1 MAIFYQIKEKTK
13 KNVFLV
19 FSQVILGANKGD
31 FEGKI
36 VIFVTFKKLS
46 QRIKY
51 LLLDVRNEFS
61 GLQNNILVRIASVC
75 RNIQLQLLS
84 NSSAKCD
91 YKKANYLI
99 IILFWVQKQ
108 IKETP

>member
-1 MAIFYQIKEKTK
+1 M
-13 KNVFLV
+13 
-19 FSQVILGANKGD
+19 
-31 FEGKI
+31 
-36 VIFVTFKKLS
+36 
-46 QRIKY
+46 
-51 LLLDVRNEFS
+51 
-61 GLQNNILVRIASVC
+61 RIASVC

>member
-1 MAIFYQIKEKTK
+1 MGIFYKIKEKIQ
-13 KNVFLV
+13 KNVFFLV

-91 YKKANYLI
+91 YKKANYLL
-99 IILFWVQKQ
+99 LFCSECKS
-108 IKETP
+108 K